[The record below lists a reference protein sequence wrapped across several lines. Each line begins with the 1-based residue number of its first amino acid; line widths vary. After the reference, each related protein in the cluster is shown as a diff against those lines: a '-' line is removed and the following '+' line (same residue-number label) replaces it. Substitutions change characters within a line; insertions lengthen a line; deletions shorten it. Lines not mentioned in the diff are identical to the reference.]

1 MENKEE
7 KTVETKKSST
17 KRIMKYAAIAAAAV
31 GLGYILGNKET
42 RSKIGSGIN
51 KLTAPK
57 AVELEVEV
65 DTCEEK
71 QEASH
76 EGQRPRKE
84 WHNNNKGW
92 RQERQF
98 SSNQNQQSN

>member
-1 MENKEE
+1 MENKQEN
-7 KTVETKKSST
+7 VEAKKSST
-17 KRIMKYAAIAAAAV
+17 KRIVKYAAIAAAAV
-31 GLGYILGNKET
+31 GLGYLLGNKET
-42 RSKIGSGIN
+42 RNKIGSSIN

-71 QEASH
+71 QETSH

-98 SSNQNQQSN
+98 NNNNQQLN

>member
-42 RSKIGSGIN
+42 RNKIGSSIN

-57 AVELEVEV
+57 AVELEEV

-84 WHNNNKGW
+84 WHKGW
-92 RQERQF
+92 RQDRQYNC
-98 SSNQNQQSN
+98 NQQQSN